1 MLLLIAQFIS
11 GQKGQP
17 ELIIIKK
24 KIKTILFW
32 SKNSKKSMIFL
43 PVFYLGLI
51 EWQVDPSFWLRQVK
65 SIFLLFFIKLILV

>member
-24 KIKTILFW
+24 K
-32 SKNSKKSMIFL
+32 SKQ
-43 PVFYLGLI
+43 FYFDQKI
-51 EWQVDPSFWLRQVK
+51 QKNQ
-65 SIFLLFFIKLILV
+65 